1 MPTIAKN
8 KRTYAINVRLDEVEY
23 DLLSKLAKAAN
34 TERATLLRTYMYEQG
49 AGLDRKHEEQ
59 LAAFRKVSNSLE
71 KLHEQLELVAHMCAS
86 IAGGVAILPG
96 ARLSEQQALEA
107 RQNGLAAFSLAEAF
121 TTIQTDLVSKKKG

>member
-1 MPTIAKN
+1 MPTITKN

-34 TERATLLRTYMYEQG
+34 TERATLLRSYLYENG

-59 LAAFRKVSNSLE
+59 LAAVRKLSESVE
-71 KLHEQLELVAHMCAS
+71 KLTQQQLLVAHMCAS

-96 ARLSEQQALEA
+96 QRLGEPEALQA
-107 RQNGLAAFSLAEAF
+107 RQNGLAAFSLSEALM
-121 TTIQTDLVSKKKG
+121 TIQADLISKKKG